1 MSTTQGVNRKST
13 TTEPSGE
20 KITGSS
26 VTPAESGTDPIPA
39 PEQLLSRLSTN
50 NPLDWLSNL
59 AGRIGVP
66 LLRTV
71 LALVYVWFGVLKVIG
86 HSDVYGLVQATVP
99 WFDAHWFMPLLGS
112 IEILIAI
119 GLVVPQLRRLA
130 LVGVVGHLAG
140 TFLTF
145 IDAPSWMMHNGNLML
160 LNMDGEFV
168 LKNLVLISGAVVLLG
183 MTATSSSIRLGGIR
197 LNLRRQPSAGS
208 ESVTP

>member
-1 MSTTQGVNRKST
+1 M
-13 TTEPSGE
+13 
-20 KITGSS
+20 
-26 VTPAESGTDPIPA
+26 DPIPA
-39 PEQLLSRLSTN
+39 PEHLLARLST

-59 AGRIGVP
+59 AGKIGVP

-71 LALVYVWFGVLKVIG
+71 LALVYVWFGVLKVTG
-86 HSDVYGLVQATVP
+86 HSDVYGLVQATIP

-112 IEILIAI
+112 LEILIAI

-130 LVGVVGHLAG
+130 LVGVVAHLAG

-145 IDAPSWMMHNGNLML
+145 IDAPSWMMHNGNLLL

-197 LNLRRQPSAGS
+197 LSLRRQPSAGS

>member
-26 VTPAESGTDPIPA
+26 VTLSETGTDPIPA
-39 PEQLLSRLSTN
+39 PEHLLAGLSTN
-50 NPLDWLSNL
+50 PLDLLSNV
-59 AGRIGVP
+59 AGKIGVP

-71 LALVYVWFGVLKVIG
+71 LALVYVWFGVLKVTG
-86 HSDVYGLVQATVP
+86 HSDVYGLVQATIP

-119 GLVVPQLRRLA
+119 GLVVPKARRIA

-145 IDAPSWMMHNGNLML
+145 IDAPSWMMHSGNLML

>member
-20 KITGSS
+20 KITGPAVTSS
-26 VTPAESGTDPIPA
+26 ESGTDPIPA
-39 PEQLLSRLSTN
+39 PEHLLARLSS
-50 NPLDWLSNL
+50 NPLDMLSNL
-59 AGRIGVP
+59 AGKIGVP

-71 LALVYVWFGVLKVIG
+71 LALVYVWFGLLKVIG
-86 HSDVYGLVQATVP
+86 HSDVFGLVQATIP
-99 WFDAHWFMPLLGS
+99 WFDAHWFVPLLGS
-112 IEILIAI
+112 IELLIAI
-119 GLVVPQLRRLA
+119 GLVIPQARRIA
-130 LVGVVGHLAG
+130 LVGVVAHLAG

-168 LKNLVLISGAVVLLG
+168 LKNLVLISAAVVLLG
-183 MTATSSSIRLGGIR
+183 MTATSTSIRLGGIR
-197 LNLRRQPSAGS
+197 LSLRRQPSAGS

>member
-20 KITGSS
+20 KITGST
-26 VTPAESGTDPIPA
+26 VTPSEPVADPIPA
-39 PEQLLSRLSTN
+39 PEHLLARLPS
-50 NPLDWLSNL
+50 NPLDWLSGL
-59 AGRIGVP
+59 AGKIGMP
-66 LLRTV
+66 LLRVV
-71 LALVYVWFGVLKVIG
+71 LALVYVWFGVLKIIG
-86 HSDVYGLVQATVP
+86 RSDVFGLVQVTIP
-99 WFDAHWFMPLLGS
+99 WFDAHWFVPMLGS

-119 GLVVPQLRRLA
+119 GLVVPQARRIA
-130 LVGVVGHLAG
+130 LIGVVAHLAG

-145 IDAPSWMMHNGNLML
+145 IDAPSWMMHNGNLLL

-183 MTATSSSIRLGGIR
+183 ATATTSSIRLGGIR